1 MKITILGTGYVGLV
15 AGTCFAELGN
25 DVICADIIAE
35 KIDMLN
41 EGRIPIYEP
50 GLSELVLRNKK
61 EGRLSFT
68 TDIQRAV
75 KASTIIFICVGTPS
89 REDGSVNLDYVHAVA
104 RDIAKAINTESD
116 ASADM
121 PIDASAG
128 TLRIIV
134 IKSTVPPG
142 TGDDVEKTIAKN
154 LATPADFCV
163 VSCPEFLREGAA
175 VKDFFNPDRIVIGTS
190 HTAAA
195 DVLSKLHQ
203 PLERVGRPIL
213 ITDRKSS
220 EMIKYASNAFLA
232 TKISFINEI
241 ARLCE
246 KAGADVKAVSQGMG
260 LDNRIGP
267 RFLAAGAGYGGSC
280 FPKDVK
286 GLIATGREHGI
297 DLKILRAVEDVNK
310 SQRQIVVEKVKRMV
324 AGVPNPIVAVWGLAF
339 KPRTD
344 DIRDAPALDVIRQL
358 LDAGMEVQAFDPVA
372 EENAKRVFP
381 SIRYGKDPYTVLSCA
396 HVLVIMTEWDEFRNL
411 DKQRMK
417 SLLAVPAIVDA
428 RNIYDP
434 IEAARH
440 GFRYTGIGRVGI

>member
-35 KIDMLN
+35 KIAMLN

-50 GLSELVLRNKK
+50 GLGELVLRNKK
-61 EGRLSFT
+61 EGRLDFT
-68 TDIQRAV
+68 TDIARAV
-75 KASTIIFICVGTPS
+75 QASPVIFICVGTPS
-89 REDGSVNLDYVHAVA
+89 REDGSVNLDYVHAAA
-104 RDIAKAINTESD
+104 RDIANAMASGATDVAAD
-116 ASADM
+116 AQK
-121 PIDASAG
+121 
-128 TLRIIV
+128 IIV
-134 IKSTVPPG
+134 IKSTVPVG
-142 TGDDVEKTIAKN
+142 AGDDVEKIIRGHLGTSAGV
-154 LATPADFCV
+154 CV

-190 HTAAA
+190 DARAAEILA
-195 DVLSKLHQ
+195 TLHR

-232 TKISFINEI
+232 TKISFINEV

-246 KAGADVKAVSQGMG
+246 RAGADVKTVSQGMG
-260 LDNRIGP
+260 LDTRIGP
-267 RFLAAGAGYGGSC
+267 RFLQAGAGYGGSC

-286 GLIATGREHGI
+286 GLIATGHAYGI
-297 DLKILRAVEDVNK
+297 DLKILKAVEDVNK
-310 SQRQIVVEKVKRMV
+310 SQRYIVVEKVKQV
-324 AGVPNPIVAVWGLAF
+324 VEGVQNPLVAVWGLAF

-344 DIRDAPALDVIRQL
+344 DIRDAPSLDVIKQL
-358 LDAGMEVQAFDPVA
+358 LDMGMKVQAFDPVA

-381 SIRYGKDPYTVLSCA
+381 LITYSKDPYAVLSGA
-396 HVLVIMTEWDEFRNL
+396 HALVIMTEWDEFRNL

-417 SLLAVPAIVDA
+417 SLLAVPAIIDA
-428 RNIYDP
+428 RNMYDP
-434 IEAARH
+434 AEIVKQ
-440 GFRYTGIGRVGI
+440 GFRYVCIGRAGV